1 MDRVSLKETKCGR
14 HYDSAVGNRICAT
27 GSGNFATFTAIA
39 SSLVSAWWRIVDPAP
54 NPKKVEEGRPHTIF
68 AIATSDAFFER
79 PRESCSALIDGDHT
93 LAKALHDFENLEALA
108 ASNSI
113 IAIHDVVPEDMDARR
128 ATSKAET
135 AFHTD
140 RRKGLP
146 NAAARRP
153 FVSFML
159 RCISLLLA
167 QSGYSLRCNAKSA
180 FGGKADIN

>member
-108 ASNSI
+108 ASNFDYCYPGRSPRR
-113 IAIHDVVPEDMDARR
+113 HGYQKSNFEGRDSVPYR
-128 ATSKAET
+128 
-135 AFHTD
+135 
-140 RRKGLP
+140 
-146 NAAARRP
+146 
-153 FVSFML
+153 
-159 RCISLLLA
+159 
-167 QSGYSLRCNAKSA
+167 SA
-180 FGGKADIN
+180 GSE

>member
-1 MDRVSLKETKCGR
+1 MDRVSLKEAKCGR

-27 GSGNFATFTAIA
+27 GLGNFATFTAIA

-140 RRKGLP
+140 RRAASSVEDRLS

-153 FVSFML
+153 FISFML
-159 RCISLLLA
+159 HCMSPLLA
-167 QSGYSLRCNAKSA
+167 QSRHPNTLNQCPFLG
-180 FGGKADIN
+180 